1 MIQRKTQN
9 LAFWRNDFQITDAD
23 HEFLYETLVDSPTP
37 LRVQALTQRL
47 IEQRCQIEESRL
59 RNELARGAIYD
70 PKNSYQVGD
79 AVVFPTFDFELATI
93 TAVRAGENPEHEP
106 FSVISARFEGQKKER
121 QFAAALSTPHALNR
135 GDGESIV
142 FDATD
147 SLSPQELFSEI
158 GDVVQARLEAHLR
171 GHSDYFVSAGP
182 MWFTTDQMAPVN
194 LGHLNIAEAAIEMRG
209 APLRT
214 TELFAPTELD
224 SDISEVVRI
233 FSLETA
239 LYNDDRFVQVGPR
252 GQHAWYL
259 RRLMPATA
267 FEVPASLRVAP
278 IRYDRSALD
287 VELLQ
292 TEWELNDEFTDG
304 GLAEEAPPQVSSTS
318 VLLIYPHL
326 TAGVL
331 PLPPSARA
339 IFPGGSGV
347 CTAVTLVDGRW
358 GTRFPGWVMHEGRY
372 VAGLGDWFK
381 QHKLPV
387 GARII
392 LSRGDAAGE
401 VVVDFKP
408 QRSKREWIR
417 MMQFDGGIRF
427 QIQRQQYNCEYDDH
441 VTLLVLDEGAAE
453 AYRARIAAQ
462 NLPLEVLVKQIMP
475 ELTRLSPQGTAHV
488 KSLYSAV
495 NVLRRTPPAPIF
507 AALAQLPGVV
517 DTGSGFWSF

>member
-1 MIQRKTQN
+1 VIQRKTQN
-9 LAFWRNDFQITDAD
+9 LAFWRNDFQITEAD
-23 HEFLYETLVDSPTP
+23 HEFLYETLVDSSSP
-37 LRVQALTQRL
+37 LRIEALAQSL
-47 IEQRCQIEESRL
+47 IAHRCQIEESRL

-70 PKNSYQVGD
+70 PQNSYQAGD
-79 AVVFPTFDFELATI
+79 AVVFPAFDFELATI
-93 TAVRAGENPEHEP
+93 TAVRAGENPEHGP
-106 FSVISARFEGQKKER
+106 FSVITASFASQKQER
-121 QFAAALSTPHALNR
+121 HFAANLKTPHALNR
-135 GDGESIV
+135 RAGEDIV
-142 FDATD
+142 FDAAD
-147 SLSPQELFSEI
+147 NFSPQELYTEI
-158 GDVVQARLEAHLR
+158 GDVVRQRLEAHLQ

-209 APLRT
+209 GPVRT
-214 TELFAPTELD
+214 TELFASTELD
-224 SDISEVVRI
+224 EEISEVVRI

-239 LYNDDRFVQVGPR
+239 LYSDSRFVQVGPR
-252 GQHAWYL
+252 GEHAWYL
-259 RRLMPATA
+259 RRLMPAAALET
-267 FEVPASLRVAP
+267 PASLGVTP
-278 IRYDRSALD
+278 VSYDRAALD
-287 VELLQ
+287 VGLLQ
-292 TEWELNDEFTDG
+292 TEWELNDEFTEG

-331 PLPPSARA
+331 PLPPTARA

-392 LSRGDAAGE
+392 ITRGNDPGE

-417 MMQFDGGIRF
+417 MMQFDGGIHF

-441 VTLLVLDEGAAE
+441 VTLLVLDEDAAE
-453 AYRARIAAQ
+453 AYRARVAAQ
-462 NLPLEVLVKQIMP
+462 NLPLEVLVRQIMP
-475 ELTRLSPQGTAHV
+475 ELTKLSPQGTAHV

-495 NVLRRTPPAPIF
+495 NVVRRTPPAPIF
-507 AALAQLPGVV
+507 AALARLPGVV